1 MRFFLYT
8 LSLLLFPQLL
18 FGQIDRKRYRFLST
32 NELFFESGSF
42 ELDAQDKAELKA
54 LVEKL
59 SGEELEKIIIQAHT
73 DSIGSSLHNNEL
85 AQNRANSVVQEL
97 LLQGLDSSFIDVRTY
112 GEFSPIANN
121 DTEEGRAKNRRVSV
135 YALGPYDP
143 SRFRDKCKIKGR
155 LTDSKTNA
163 PLANAQILMVCMGR
177 QDTLFTDAEGH
188 FEQLTGGFRQLELRA
203 YAKNYFFA
211 NRLLKTPETDSIYLD
226 IQLEPALLG
235 GKVQL
240 SDLYFQAGTAE
251 LLSNSEKALNDIADF
266 MRYNSELKFE
276 LGGHI
281 NKPNRAPVPP
291 QSRSYQLSE
300 ARAKA
305 VYDYLIQKGIA
316 AERLKYR
323 GYGNWEMIH
332 PRAQTALEQQLNR
345 RVELKIIK

>member
-8 LSLLLFPQLL
+8 LSLILLPQLL
-18 FGQIDRKRYRFLST
+18 IGQIDRKRYRFIST
-32 NELFFESGSF
+32 NELFFNSGSYQ
-42 ELDAQDKAELKA
+42 LDTQNKAKLKA
-54 LVEKL
+54 LVDQL
-59 SGEELEKIIIQAHT
+59 ASEELEKIVIQAHT

-85 AQNRANSVVQEL
+85 AKNRANSVAQEL
-97 LLQGLDSSFIDVRTY
+97 LKQGIDSAFIDLRTY

-135 YALGPYDP
+135 YALAPYDP
-143 SRFRDKCKIKGR
+143 SQFHDKCKITGR
-155 LTDSKTNA
+155 LTDSKTDA
-163 PLANAQILMVCMGR
+163 PLANAQVLMLRMGR
-177 QDTLFTDAEGH
+177 QDTLTTDANGL
-188 FEQLTGGFRQLELRA
+188 FEQVVGNFRQLELRA

-211 NRLLKTPETDSIYLD
+211 NRLLKTPETDSIYLN

-235 GKVQL
+235 GKIQL

-251 LLSNSEKALNDIADF
+251 LLSNSEKALNEIADF
-266 MRYNSELKFE
+266 MRYNAELKFE

-305 VYDYLIQKGIA
+305 IYDYLIQKGIK

-323 GYGNWEMIH
+323 GYGNWEMIY
-332 PRAQTALEQQLNR
+332 PRAESALEQQLNR
-345 RVELKIIK
+345 RVELKIIQ